1 MKKFTFLAMFLIA
14 MVSMALAQT
23 NMFVWMDGIKT
34 TYPIALV
41 DSVTFGDDDAPI
53 GGIGTFSVSATKQV
67 TFSPGNL
74 QYHPANNEWRF
85 AERQT
90 DYIGEANSN
99 ISSTYNGWLDL
110 FGWSTSATNFG
121 VSTSTNYNDYSGSFV
136 DWGTNK
142 IGSDAPN
149 TWRTLTNQE
158 WEYLLNTR
166 PNASTLKGVAQVN
179 GVNGLVFLPDNWTCP
194 EGVTFK
200 SGFHSSYGVDYYA
213 AYQTFTSEQWSKL
226 EAAGAVFLPAAGGR
240 DGSSVY
246 DVQLF
251 GYYWSAIEYNSNY
264 ARYLNFSSGGACM
277 GLINRNYGRS
287 VRLVKDVNN
296 TIPEPPVEPETE
308 WITIYIDTVIC
319 EYDLPFNWH
328 VGDHTMILCETAGTY
343 THEEIVEDENYIY
356 HYIFTL
362 ELTVLR
368 DVLIEYDTEKVT
380 ICASELPYFW
390 VVDGEYGQ
398 YWVECETAGTY
409 EYIESLEC
417 GRAIYTL
424 KLEVLEEGIVDTIW
438 VEAYNS
444 YEWHGKVYTESG
456 TYIYE
461 NFCSI
466 EVLELTII
474 DAPTPPEPPVEP
486 EGPCSNIQEL
496 DWKNGL
502 RLSDF
507 SAKTWYK
514 MYVGDVKG
522 SNFEV
527 RWINDEPCVAT
538 WTTAY
543 LSECL
548 NTTDWSEIEWESL
561 VTRTDTCALG
571 LDTTRTVSSSF
582 FDKYSQI
589 GDYIYVYV
597 GSKVLDCDS
606 EPQDTIIYIDHPT
619 EYATICEGDEFYWR
633 GWQITEAG
641 THTNHE
647 TVKDDNYTYHHI
659 YTLELTVMASETQ
672 EYFFEVVVCENE
684 LPYVWNGCTITKAGL
699 HLFEESLECG
709 EARYILNLTVL
720 PSDTI
725 VFEEAY
731 DYYEWHGK
739 VYTES
744 GQYQHYNG
752 CGLEVLNLTI
762 IKTPT
767 KPEGDN
773 CENAI
778 QVNWNDEIT
787 ICGSTDTWY
796 AIDISG
802 IWERGED
809 ITTTFRNNSAETAT
823 ITNASYEG
831 CEGWQGEWPLFEVYK
846 REVKSGEERTIV
858 YDFDQL
864 LDFRVYIPDDI
875 IYLHIKNDGGC
886 VTAPALWFWLPAT
899 EDVVE

>member
-1 MKKFTFLAMFLIA
+1 MKKFTFLAIFLIA

-67 TFSPGNL
+67 TFSSGNL
-74 QYHPANNEWRF
+74 QYHPANDEWRF
-85 AERQT
+85 AENQT
-90 DYIGEANSN
+90 DYIGDANSN
-99 ISSTYNGWLDL
+99 CSSTYNGWLDL
-110 FGWSTSATNFG
+110 FGWSTNATNFG
-121 VSTSTNYNDYSGSFV
+121 VSTSNDYYDYYGSFV
-136 DWGTNK
+136 DWGTNQ

-149 TWRTLTNQE
+149 TWRTLSYDEWYYLRYNRTNAND
-158 WEYLLNTR
+158 LV
-166 PNASTLKGVAQVN
+166 GVAQVN
-179 GVNGLVFLPDNWTCP
+179 GVNGLIFLPDNWTCP
-194 EGVTFK
+194 AGVTFK
-200 SGFHSSYGVDYYA
+200 SGFHSNYGVDYYA
-213 AYQTFTSEQWSKL
+213 AYQTFTAEQWAKL
-226 EAAGAVFLPAAGGR
+226 EAAGAVFLPAAGYR
-240 DGSSVY
+240 FGSNVY
-246 DVQLF
+246 GVQDS
-251 GYYWSAIEYNSNY
+251 GGYWSATEHDSDY
-264 ARYLNFSSGGACM
+264 ARYLYFDSNEAY
-277 GLINRNYGRS
+277 LYYINRYYGLS

-296 TIPEPPVEPETE
+296 TTPEPPIEPQDTTIYHSVD
-308 WITIYIDTVIC
+308 ITIC
-319 EYDLPFNWH
+319 ENDLPYIFTGRES
-328 VGDHTMILCETAGTY
+328 VIELTEAGTY
-343 THEEIVEDENYIY
+343 TYEEIVEEDNYIY
-356 HYIFTL
+356 HF
-362 ELTVLR
+362 
-368 DVLIEYDTEKVT
+368 
-380 ICASELPYFW
+380 
-390 VVDGEYGQ
+390 
-398 YWVECETAGTY
+398 
-409 EYIESLEC
+409 
-417 GRAIYTL
+417 
-424 KLEVLEEGIVDTIW
+424 
-438 VEAYNS
+438 
-444 YEWHGKVYTESG
+444 
-456 TYIYE
+456 
-461 NFCSI
+461 
-466 EVLELTII
+466 
-474 DAPTPPEPPVEP
+474 
-486 EGPCSNIQEL
+486 
-496 DWKNGL
+496 
-502 RLSDF
+502 
-507 SAKTWYK
+507 
-514 MYVGDVKG
+514 
-522 SNFEV
+522 
-527 RWINDEPCVAT
+527 
-538 WTTAY
+538 
-543 LSECL
+543 
-548 NTTDWSEIEWESL
+548 
-561 VTRTDTCALG
+561 
-571 LDTTRTVSSSF
+571 
-582 FDKYSQI
+582 
-589 GDYIYVYV
+589 
-597 GSKVLDCDS
+597 
-606 EPQDTIIYIDHPT
+606 
-619 EYATICEGDEFYWR
+619 
-633 GWQITEAG
+633 
-641 THTNHE
+641 
-647 TVKDDNYTYHHI
+647 I

-709 EARYILNLTVL
+709 KARYILNLTVL

-831 CEGWQGEWPLFEVYK
+831 CEGWLPVFEVDK

-864 LDFRVYIPDDI
+864 LDFFVNFPDDV

-886 VTAPALWFWLPAT
+886 VTAPALWLWLPAT

>member
-1 MKKFTFLAMFLIA
+1 
-14 MVSMALAQT
+14 
-23 NMFVWMDGIKT
+23 
-34 TYPIALV
+34 
-41 DSVTFGDDDAPI
+41 
-53 GGIGTFSVSATKQV
+53 
-67 TFSPGNL
+67 
-74 QYHPANNEWRF
+74 
-85 AERQT
+85 
-90 DYIGEANSN
+90 
-99 ISSTYNGWLDL
+99 
-110 FGWSTSATNFG
+110 
-121 VSTSTNYNDYSGSFV
+121 
-136 DWGTNK
+136 
-142 IGSDAPN
+142 
-149 TWRTLTNQE
+149 
-158 WEYLLNTR
+158 
-166 PNASTLKGVAQVN
+166 
-179 GVNGLVFLPDNWTCP
+179 
-194 EGVTFK
+194 
-200 SGFHSSYGVDYYA
+200 
-213 AYQTFTSEQWSKL
+213 
-226 EAAGAVFLPAAGGR
+226 
-240 DGSSVY
+240 
-246 DVQLF
+246 
-251 GYYWSAIEYNSNY
+251 
-264 ARYLNFSSGGACM
+264 
-277 GLINRNYGRS
+277 
-287 VRLVKDVNN
+287 
-296 TIPEPPVEPETE
+296 
-308 WITIYIDTVIC
+308 
-319 EYDLPFNWH
+319 
-328 VGDHTMILCETAGTY
+328 Y

-362 ELTVLR
+362 ELTV
-368 DVLIEYDTEKVT
+368 IPF
-380 ICASELPYFW
+380 S
-390 VVDGEYGQ
+390 
-398 YWVECETAGTY
+398 
-409 EYIESLEC
+409 S
-417 GRAIYTL
+417 
-424 KLEVLEEGIVDTIW
+424 DTIV
-438 VEAYNS
+438 VEAYDS

-474 DAPTPPEPPVEP
+474 DTPTPPEPPVEP

-496 DWKNGL
+496 DRKNGL

-514 MYVGDVKG
+514 MNVGDVKG

-571 LDTTRTVSSSF
+571 LETTCTVSSSF

-606 EPQDTIIYIDHPT
+606 EPQDTIIYHPT
-619 EYATICEGDEFYWR
+619 EYGAICEGGEYYWR
-633 GWQITEAG
+633 RMMITETG
-641 THTNHE
+641 SYTYE
-647 TVKDDNYTYHHI
+647 EIVEDENYTYHHI
-659 YTLELTVMASETQ
+659 YTLELSLLLSGEIIAFPTT
-672 EYFFEVVVCENE
+672 EVTICENE
-684 LPYVWNGCTITKAGL
+684 LPYVWNINWHKREVVGAGTYT
-699 HLFEESLECG
+699 HEEILDCGGAIYTLE
-709 EARYILNLTVL
+709 LTVI
-720 PSDTI
+720 PSEK
-725 VFEEAY
+725 VVLVEEAY
-731 DYYEWHGK
+731 DSYEWHGK

-744 GQYQHYNG
+744 GVYTYRDPYNP
-752 CGLEVLNLTI
+752 CVIEELHLTI
-762 IKTPT
+762 IDTPTPSEPQDTIFYTYSEYATICEGETYIWRMGMEFTEAGTYRRDEIVEDENYTYHHIYILELTVIPSEKVVLVEEAYDSYEWHGRVYTESGVYTYEEWCYQEILHLTIIDTPT

-831 CEGWQGEWPLFEVYK
+831 CGEGWHGELPLIEVDK

-864 LDFRVYIPDDI
+864 LDFFVYFPDDV

-886 VTAPALWFWLPAT
+886 VTAPALWFWLPVT